1 MPMRF
6 FLQFSIVISLF
17 PIYLFSQD
25 TTKITVPAKI
35 VNGDTLPAVDL
46 NGVTIFP
53 RGKFENKREAAR
65 FDRFVYN
72 IKIVY
77 PYAKL
82 AGLKLKQIK
91 AVLDTLKNEKQR
103 KAFLK
108 KSEKELDAQFGDQI
122 RDMTYSQGKILIK
135 LIYRETGASTF
146 IIVKDLKGGFNA
158 FIWQTL
164 ARLFGYDLK
173 TIYNPKGED
182 EPIERIVLMIDAG
195 AI

>member
-1 MPMRF
+1 MR
-6 FLQFSIVISLF
+6 ISLLSF
-17 PIYLFSQD
+17 LFICSFQLSLFSQD
-25 TTKITVPAKI
+25 TTRITLPVKI
-35 VNGDTLPAVDL
+35 VKGDTLPAVDL

-53 RGKFENKREAAR
+53 PGRFETRREAVR
-65 FDRFVYN
+65 YDRLVYN

-82 AGLKLKQIK
+82 AGFKLKQIK
-91 AVLDTLKNEKQR
+91 AVLDTITNDKKR
-103 KAFLK
+103 KAFLR

-122 RDMTYSQGKILIK
+122 RDLTFSQGKILIK
-135 LIYRETGASTF
+135 LIYRETGSSTF
-146 IIVKDLKGGFNA
+146 VIVKELKGGFNA

-164 ARLFGYDLK
+164 ARIFGYDLK

-182 EPIERIVLMIDAG
+182 EPIERVVQMIDAG

>member
-1 MPMRF
+1 MRF
-6 FLQFSIVISLF
+6 FLQFSIIISFF
-17 PIYLFSQD
+17 PVYLFSQD
-25 TTKITVPAKI
+25 TVKITLPVKI

-46 NGVTIFP
+46 NGVVIFP
-53 RGKFENKREAAR
+53 RGKSENKREAAR
-65 FDRFVYN
+65 YDRFVYN

-82 AGLKLKQIK
+82 AGIKLVQIK
-91 AVLDTLKNEKQR
+91 AVLDTLKNERLR

-135 LIYRETGASTF
+135 LIYRQTGSSTF
-146 IIVKDLKGGFNA
+146 VIVKDLKGGFNA
-158 FIWQTL
+158 FIWQTF

-182 EPIERIVLMIDAG
+182 EPIERIVQMIDAG